1 MLYFFIYC
9 LFVVI
14 RLLELTRGRLKSPG
28 ETSRPKDTPS
38 ECSLFAARLE
48 WILLSLTVG
57 ECPSPISRLHLNAL
71 GGSLHI
77 FRGRASFCRSWGYMP
92 LRLSLPDNLRPRS
105 AGFVLLPQ
113 RAALPYNAFAV
124 SCPRKAGLPPCVAT
138 SCQCKETRESWR
150 ISSCGFR
157 QII

>member
-28 ETSRPKDTPS
+28 ETSRPKDTPLES
-38 ECSLFAARLE
+38 SFFAARLE
-48 WILLSLTVG
+48 WILPSLTVG

-71 GGSLHI
+71 DGSLHI
-77 FRGRASFCRSWGYMP
+77 FRGRASFCRLWGYVP

-105 AGFVLLPQ
+105 TGFVLLPQ
-113 RAALPYNAFAV
+113 KCSPTVQCFCRQLPSEGGSATVRGNV
-124 SCPRKAGLPPCVAT
+124 LSMQRNPRG
-138 SCQCKETRESWR
+138 
-150 ISSCGFR
+150 
-157 QII
+157 

>member
-1 MLYFFIYC
+1 MKHYPYLMCYTFFLFICC
-9 LFVVI
+9 LLVVI

-38 ECSLFAARLE
+38 ECSFFAARLE
-48 WILLSLTVG
+48 WILPSLTVG

-77 FRGRASFCRSWGYMP
+77 FRGRASFCRSWGYVS

-124 SCPRKAGLPPCVAT
+124 SCPRKAGLVNAKKPA
-138 SCQCKETRESWR
+138 R
-150 ISSCGFR
+150 IA
-157 QII
+157 

>member
-1 MLYFFIYC
+1 MLYFICCYY
-9 LFVVI
+9 LNVI
-14 RLLELTRGRLKSPG
+14 RLLELTRGRLKNPG

-38 ECSLFAARLE
+38 ECSFFAARLE
-48 WILLSLTVG
+48 WILPSLTVG

-77 FRGRASFCRSWGYMP
+77 FRGRASFCRSWGYVP

-105 AGFVLLPQ
+105 TGFVLLPQ
-113 RAALPYNAFAV
+113 RAALPYNVFAV

>member
-28 ETSRPKDTPS
+28 ETSRPKDTPLES
-38 ECSLFAARLE
+38 SFFAARLE
-48 WILLSLTVG
+48 WILPSLTVG

-77 FRGRASFCRSWGYMP
+77 FRVAPHFAGRGDICHCAFPCRITCGPVVPALFYFLNVQPYRTM
-92 LRLSLPDNLRPRS
+92 
-105 AGFVLLPQ
+105 LLPS
-113 RAALPYNAFAV
+113 AALGRRVCHRAWQRLVNAKKPA
-124 SCPRKAGLPPCVAT
+124 
-138 SCQCKETRESWR
+138 R
-150 ISSCGFR
+150 IA
-157 QII
+157 